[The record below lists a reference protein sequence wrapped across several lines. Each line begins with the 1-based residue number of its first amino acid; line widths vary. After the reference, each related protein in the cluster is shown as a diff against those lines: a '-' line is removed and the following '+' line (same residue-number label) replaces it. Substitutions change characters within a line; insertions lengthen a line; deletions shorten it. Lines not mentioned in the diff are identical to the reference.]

1 MADDRISN
9 LPKHV
14 LCHILSFLPTEDAF
28 ATRILSKKWLP
39 LWLSIPSL
47 DFDQHRSTNLL
58 PSSSS
63 FIQFVYAAILGRP
76 IHQPIKT
83 LRLKGDCS
91 NFHAK
96 ILLKAIADRKVEN
109 LQIDISNRENY
120 LVFCKLPSTIF
131 TIKTLVVLNL
141 QYAMFNA
148 FPSSVHLPSLKS
160 LHLENVRFL
169 DSEYL
174 VNLLNGCPILENLKI
189 EIMAFE
195 FNNDPLFMRKFKT
208 LSNLVRADVIY
219 VIMAFSCSCEN
230 FL

>member
-9 LPKHV
+9 LPKHI

-47 DFDQHRSTNLL
+47 DFDQHRSTSLL

-96 ILLKAIADRKVEN
+96 ILLNAIADRKVEN

-120 LVFCKLPSTIF
+120 FVFCKLPSTIF

-141 QYAMFNA
+141 QSANFNV
-148 FPSSVHLPSLKS
+148 FPSSVHLPPLKS

-169 DSEYL
+169 DSEYF

-189 EIMAFE
+189 EIVAFE
-195 FNNDPLFMRKFKT
+195 FNNDP
-208 LSNLVRADVIY
+208 
-219 VIMAFSCSCEN
+219 C
-230 FL
+230 